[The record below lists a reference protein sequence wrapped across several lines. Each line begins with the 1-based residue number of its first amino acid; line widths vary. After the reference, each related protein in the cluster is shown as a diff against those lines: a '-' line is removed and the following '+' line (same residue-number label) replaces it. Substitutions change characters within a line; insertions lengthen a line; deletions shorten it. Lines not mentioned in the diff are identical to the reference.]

1 MKINLE
7 AIWKELGLPLGLTLF
22 LASILGLLGL
32 SLDQVIDVAGSLV
45 GLAALIGL
53 ALNVLKWAGVLPDG
67 IAGKVSAV
75 LNLAVLIG
83 VASVLKFFPAFDFSS
98 VDAQAA
104 EFARVA
110 AIVFAYIV
118 QIVSSKSAHK
128 LLING
133 FGIRVFSYTAK

>member
-7 AIWKELGLPLGLTLF
+7 SIWKELGLPLGLTLF
-22 LASILGLLGL
+22 FGSTLGLLGL
-32 SLDQVIDVAGSLV
+32 SLDQVVDVAGSLV

-83 VASVLKFFPAFDFSS
+83 VASVIKFFPTFDFSA

-118 QIVSSKSAHK
+118 QIVSTKSAHK
-128 LLING
+128 LLVNG
-133 FGIRVFSYTAK
+133 FGIRAFSHSAV